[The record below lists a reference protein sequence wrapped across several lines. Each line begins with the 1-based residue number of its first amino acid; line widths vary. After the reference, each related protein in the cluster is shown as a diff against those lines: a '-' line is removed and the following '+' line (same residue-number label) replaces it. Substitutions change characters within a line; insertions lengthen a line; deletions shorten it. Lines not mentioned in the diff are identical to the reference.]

1 MPGAMRA
8 PLWITGLLALMASRA
23 SVAAESTAPAPGEFA
38 AALAAADQRF
48 VAGDL
53 WGALQLLE
61 PVCSGGDRPEC
72 TFALGAIHHGLGD
85 CEAALGHY
93 RHYRELA
100 PSGEHR
106 AEVDAALEEVEAQ
119 CGTRASA
126 PPAPILASPPA
137 PELALPQPSAVP
149 VAPPAIPGPIETGM
163 TPAPARDP
171 LQRSLMIGSFAL
183 SGAAAASSVVFGV
196 LAAHSAD
203 RCRQHGA
210 YDQSYIDECEHA
222 GPSYQGLWQ
231 GFAVAAGAFAGIGA
245 TLWWFDSSSS
255 AAVEVAGTGVP
266 TLQYRRSF

>member
-1 MPGAMRA
+1 MRA
-8 PLWITGLLALMASRA
+8 QLWLTGLLALLATRA
-23 SVAAESTAPAPGEFA
+23 AVAAESKAPPPGDFA

-53 WGALQLLE
+53 SGALQILE
-61 PVCSGGDRPEC
+61 PACALGDRPEC
-72 TFALGAIHHGLGD
+72 AFALGAIQHGLGH

-100 PSGEHR
+100 PAGEHR
-106 AEVDAALEEVEAQ
+106 AEVDAALTEVETQ
-119 CGTRASA
+119 CGAHATPLPASI
-126 PPAPILASPPA
+126 PVPLA
-137 PELALPQPSAVP
+137 PEPAAPLPAAPAAVP
-149 VAPPAIPGPIETGM
+149 ALRATGM
-163 TPAPARDP
+163 TPEPAPDP
-171 LQRSLMIGSFAL
+171 FQRALMVGSFAL

-196 LAAHSAD
+196 LAAQSAA
-203 RCRQHGA
+203 RCRHRSA

-231 GFAVAAGAFAGIGA
+231 GFALAAGAFAGIGA

-255 AAVEVAGTGVP
+255 AAVEVAGAGAP